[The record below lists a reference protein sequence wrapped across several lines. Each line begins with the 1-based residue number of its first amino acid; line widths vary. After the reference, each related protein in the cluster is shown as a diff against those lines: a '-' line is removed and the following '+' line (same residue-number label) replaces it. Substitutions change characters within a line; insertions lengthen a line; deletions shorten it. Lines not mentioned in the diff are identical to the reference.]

1 MCGIGWLQMGLVTTN
16 ISTNISVDDCM
27 FDNSIK
33 MIKSMMKDDK
43 ILLKMEC
50 FFLKLVLFSCFL
62 IQFNAL
68 NHVYI
73 ESILIKERYKDCSNY
88 VNPVQ

>member
-1 MCGIGWLQMGLVTTN
+1 MGLVTTN

-33 MIKSMMKDDK
+33 MIKSMLKDDK
-43 ILLKMEC
+43 ILLNLEW

-68 NHVYI
+68 KPCLYLNLFLLRSAI
-73 ESILIKERYKDCSNY
+73 KIALIMSILSNKDTKNEH
-88 VNPVQ
+88 